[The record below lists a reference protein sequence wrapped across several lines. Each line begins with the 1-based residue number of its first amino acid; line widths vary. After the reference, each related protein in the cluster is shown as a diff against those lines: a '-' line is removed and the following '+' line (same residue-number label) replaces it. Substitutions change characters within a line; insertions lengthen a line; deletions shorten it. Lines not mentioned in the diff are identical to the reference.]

1 MQAAQYGRVPIVGL
15 WGGILLHH
23 SDIRLPYCGHMIIAG
38 AAVGTDHE
46 GFTEGTADKRTV
58 RIYDLLPYL
67 PSINYICMIEIG
79 TGEDSTS

>member
-1 MQAAQYGRVPIVGL
+1 M
-15 WGGILLHH
+15 
-23 SDIRLPYCGHMIIAG
+23 
-38 AAVGTDHE
+38 GTDHE